1 MIERRKGKVA
11 PVVDDLYCTVEG
23 WQRTFRFGVNRI
35 PPMKGIS
42 DKEGGID
49 EWDHLEVFSTV
60 RYHWTNRKT
69 RPRRGQKVILWL
81 FPTHVPREN
90 WRDDPDSVG
99 SVWTEDGKLF
109 GTLRLP
115 SDAFYSLFPCLAAG
129 IFKEIQI
136 HIRNMK
142 YRRGDLDRIEF
153 SPKET
158 PIEDLQ

>member
-1 MIERRKGKVA
+1 MTG
-11 PVVDDLYCTVEG
+11 
-23 WQRTFRFGVNRI
+23 FN
-35 PPMKGIS
+35 

-49 EWDHLEVFSTV
+49 EWDHLEVFGTI

-69 RPRRGQKVILWL
+69 RPRRGQKVVLWL
-81 FPTHVPREN
+81 SSTRVPREN
-90 WRDDPDSVG
+90 WREDPEAVG

-109 GTLRLP
+109 GALRLP
-115 SDAFYSLFPCLAAG
+115 SDTFYSLFPCLAAG
-129 IFKEIQI
+129 IFKEIQA

-153 SPKET
+153 SPDET